1 MAVPGDTVLV
11 RYNLPGALVWHERII
26 LCVSPHGEFGVLD
39 PDLDVF
45 GEDYSAHNPALVSVL
60 PTEGVGDVP
69 ATVPA
74 GAVYGFNYPLP
85 TEAEISSVVRQ
96 AALMTGSPLPNLP
109 ITVKIGTGFGGPAGA
124 AALPNIATPL
134 PPLAVQ
140 VAPAGGVWVLDEP
153 TVSHEIGDPFT
164 LPTGALRFIG
174 QTRAMVMIAGSP
186 TTLKFL
192 DAGTNIAEYARARAG
207 FLGIDRRTLEVPATD
222 DNQSI
227 AALLQVS
234 EYKAGGL
241 PSGMLG
247 NPTAGWVCDQVAA
260 TGSGF
265 VQRHHTWRAQ
275 SGVPAHLPMVFEHEV
290 LSTALDLAI
299 SVDRLNVR
307 NLASFEWLLRR
318 VQLHENAVLENPAAP
333 SYEGARH
340 FMGKGNRRGGA
351 LVAPELT
358 TYVAAELGK
367 EAAILREKRKAREA
381 KLATK
386 DTKGKGKGG
395 APGDPPAKS

>member
-1 MAVPGDTVLV
+1 MAVPGDVVCV
-11 RYNLPGALVWHERII
+11 RYNLPGPLVWHERII
-26 LCVSPHGEFGVLD
+26 LCISPHGEFGVLD

-45 GEDYSAHNPALVSVL
+45 GEDYSALNPALAQVMPSL
-60 PTEGVGDVP
+60 GVGDVP
-69 ATVPA
+69 QGVPA
-74 GAVYGFNYPLP
+74 GAIYGFNYPLP
-85 TEAEISSVVRQ
+85 PEAEITNVTRQ
-96 AALMTGSPLPNLP
+96 AALMTGSPLPPLP
-109 ITVKIGTGFGGPAGA
+109 LAVKIAPGFGGAAGA
-124 AALPNIATPL
+124 AALPNSATAL

-140 VAPAGGVWVLDEP
+140 VAPTGGVWVLDEP
-153 TVSHEIGDPFT
+153 TVSNEIGDPFT
-164 LPTGALRFIG
+164 LPIGALQFQG
-174 QTRAMVMIAGSP
+174 QTRAMVMLAGSP

-192 DAGTNIAEYARARAG
+192 AAGTNIVEYARARAG
-207 FLGIDRRTLEVPATD
+207 FLGIDRRILEVPAVD
-222 DNQSI
+222 DSRSI
-227 AALLQVS
+227 SAILQTCEFKS
-234 EYKAGGL
+234 GGL

-260 TGSGF
+260 TGGGF
-265 VQRHHTWRAQ
+265 LQRHHTWRAQ
-275 SGVPAHLPMVFEHEV
+275 SGVPPHLPMVFEHEV
-290 LSTALDLAI
+290 LSTSLDLAI
-299 SVDRLNVR
+299 GVDRLNVR

-318 VQLHENAVLENPAAP
+318 IQLHENAVLENPSAP

-386 DTKGKGKGG
+386 DTKGKGGG
-395 APGDPPAKS
+395 PNKDPPGGK